1 MRCREAGGRCGQP
14 SDRRGEDARSFW
26 HQSGRHRWQGRG
38 FAQAPGIKSAIRQ
51 VVGFVVHHGIL
62 NRLDVIVPLSKVAAF
77 GEEVRLALHADEID
91 DLQLF
96 HAPHFQVMP
105 DHWEMPLGFD
115 QRNFFLVG
123 GLDWA
128 GGELPL
134 ETTSPTV
141 SGTPRFI
148 VDPAPAEDQE
158 EVDIAAGMHV
168 YDSAGQRVG
177 DVESVEFDQVSRKIS
192 RITIKRGFLFHTEV
206 TIPASMIGTISDRIA
221 LNVDAETVKSLGP
234 SR

>member
-1 MRCREAGGRCGQP
+1 MKMAGDMCRQATGGWEMLVPFGTKVV
-14 SDRRGEDARSFW
+14 DADGKAVGSLK
-26 HQSGRHRWQGRG
+26 HLVLDPQS
-38 FAQAPGIKSAIRQ
+38 RQ
-51 VVGFVVHHGIL
+51 VVGLVVHHGIL
-62 NRLDVIVPLSKVAAF
+62 NRREVVVPLGKVAAY

-115 QRNFFLVG
+115 QRDFFLVG
-123 GLDWA
+123 GLGWA
-128 GGELPL
+128 GGDLPF

-148 VDPAPAEDQE
+148 VDPAPTEDQE
-158 EVDIAAGMHV
+158 ELDIAAGMHV

-177 DVESVEFDQVSRKIS
+177 DVESVGFDQVSGKIS

-221 LNVDAETVKSLGP
+221 LNVDAETVKSLEP